1 MNYNKIQKLSEK
13 DQVNWLRL
21 ARTHNIGPKTFFKIL
36 SLFNSLEEAINNVPH
51 FARMGGAKKPVQALA
66 PELAEKEILMTQK
79 NGAQIVPFCDENY
92 PKLLRE
98 IYDPPALITCK
109 GNLEILNNSIIAIA
123 GPRNASL
130 NGKKF
135 AHKVSNDLGKYDI
148 IISSGMARGI
158 DSYAH
163 QGALKKGTIAVLAG
177 GVDNIYPS
185 ENKNL
190 YHQILENGLII
201 SENAFGTVPKS
212 INFPKR
218 NRIISGISLGLI
230 VVEAGM
236 RSGTLITARYAIEQN
251 REIMAVPG
259 SPFDYR
265 CHGSNRLIKDGA
277 KLVENAEDVMQE
289 INNLTNNKDLI
300 DFLDSENEE
309 FNGFTPKIPEENEL
323 HSVKKEILQ
332 NLSHSPIEL
341 EELLS
346 ITEIPTHI
354 ANIILIQLE
363 LADTIENNHD
373 MINLKNNSL

>member
-177 GVDNIYPS
+177 GVDNIYPL

-363 LADTIENNHD
+363 LADIIENNHD

>member
-363 LADTIENNHD
+363 LADIIENNHD

>member
-13 DQVNWLRL
+13 DQIDWLRL
-21 ARTHNIGPKTFFKIL
+21 ARTHNVGPKTFFKIL
-36 SLFNSLEEAINNVPH
+36 SLFNSLEEAINNIPH
-51 FARMGGAKKPVQALA
+51 FARKGGSKKPVQALA

-79 NGAQIVPFCDENY
+79 NGAQIIPFCDENY
-92 PKLLRE
+92 PKLLKE

-135 AHKVSNDLGKYDI
+135 ANKIANDLGKYNI
-148 IISSGMARGI
+148 VISSGMARGI

-163 QGALKKGTIAVLAG
+163 QGSLNKGTIAVLAG
-177 GVDNIYPS
+177 GINNIYPL
-185 ENKNL
+185 ENTNL

-201 SENAFGTVPKS
+201 SENAFGTIPKS

-251 REIMAVPG
+251 REIMVVPG

-265 CHGSNRLIKDGA
+265 CHGSNRLIKNGA
-277 KLVENAEDVMQE
+277 KLIENAEDVMQE
-289 INNLTNNKDLI
+289 INNLTNSKDLI
-300 DFLDSENEE
+300 NFLDSDNKG
-309 FNGFTPKIPEENEL
+309 FNGFAPKIPEENEL
-323 HSVKKEILQ
+323 DSVKKEILQ
-332 NLSHSPIEL
+332 NLSHSPIAL

-363 LADTIENNHD
+363 LADIIENSND
-373 MINLKNNSL
+373 MINLKNSL

>member
-212 INFPKR
+212 INLPKR
-218 NRIISGISLGLI
+218 NRIISGIFLGLI

-363 LADTIENNHD
+363 LADIIENNHD

>member
-177 GVDNIYPS
+177 GVDNIYPL

-201 SENAFGTVPKS
+201 SENACGTVPKS

-230 VVEAGM
+230 VVEAGI

-309 FNGFTPKIPEENEL
+309 FNGFTPKIPEDNEL

-363 LADTIENNHD
+363 LADIIENNHD